1 MYIDFHTHAFAD
13 KIAGRAM
20 EALSATSGL
29 KPYTDGTLCGLKKK
43 LRERDISAA
52 VVLPIATKPSQQRVV
67 NDWAADING
76 KNGIYS
82 FGSVHP
88 DADDAVQTLESIKA
102 SGLHGV
108 KLHPDYQGSFVED
121 EKAFPIYQKCSELN
135 LPITF
140 HAGYDPLSPEL
151 IHGTPEGFLKVYESF
166 PKLTMI
172 IAHCGGMY
180 RWDGVERL
188 LAGKSGGIYFDVG
201 FTAGEIGEKQLLR
214 IIKKHGADRI
224 LLGSDCPWDDPENE
238 INMIRRLPLSEEEKD
253 MIFYKNALRLLKLEI

>member
-1 MYIDFHTHAFAD
+1 MY
-13 KIAGRAM
+13 KR
-20 EALSATSGL
+20 
-29 KPYTDGTLCGLKKK
+29 
-43 LRERDISAA
+43 
-52 VVLPIATKPSQQRVV
+52 Q
-67 NDWAADING
+67 
-76 KNGIYS
+76 
-82 FGSVHP
+82 
-88 DADDAVQTLESIKA
+88 
-102 SGLHGV
+102 
-108 KLHPDYQGSFVED
+108 
-121 EKAFPIYQKCSELN
+121 
-135 LPITF
+135 
-140 HAGYDPLSPEL
+140 GYDPLSPEL